1 MKMTFDAALF
11 NDLISRYYSIR
22 DANPYRA
29 EEWVTNSEKAVEC
42 RNVLTRI
49 GQLVETFVSAEG
61 LLGGRDFVVKVAKG
75 HGNFPVK
82 PWIAILCRDEEVMNG
97 VYPLI
102 GFNDQEPFFYIGCA
116 KSFHLQEDIDW
127 NRYRDVRRCKL
138 QSQRYDVVDVGLQNN
153 ENLAMP
159 ATVFRRGV
167 FVTEDALKAALK
179 SAIEVYD
186 EIRGA
191 SEDGSVGADG
201 TFSNGSKLLNSIE
214 GRIKSLDRAVRQI
227 EKAQDGISAKSGAGA
242 DAIEH
247 LRADISAIKQ
257 GVNDARAEMEAGVAK
272 AIKTA
277 QEQTDVFLQQQK
289 GAYTEALKNLSEL
302 KTLSTVGALTRK
314 LEEKRKSEQR
324 AMWGKAVPFYL
335 SLLGFVVIG
344 FLAMGLDR
352 SFVTQ
357 EMLREHG
364 MLAYLLPMPRVLI
377 RLWPFCLP
385 LIWCACHFGRLAA
398 QGRRLME
405 EYAHKVVVAA
415 TYSGVAAEVDAM
427 LEKHIMSAADLRV
440 DLMRALINTIGSNP
454 NYSLDK
460 VRGTTP
466 IAELTECV
474 SKFSEATREV
484 KGIGA
489 VK

>member
-1 MKMTFDAALF
+1 MNEARQRSRRFGRTMGTRTRSAA
-11 NDLISRYYSIR
+11 DYSIT
-22 DANPYRA
+22 A
-29 EEWVTNSEKAVEC
+29 TLS
-42 RNVLTRI
+42 
-49 GQLVETFVSAEG
+49 
-61 LLGGRDFVVKVAKG
+61 VVPDPLKVAAT
-75 HGNFPVK
+75 
-82 PWIAILCRDEEVMNG
+82 I
-97 VYPLI
+97 
-102 GFNDQEPFFYIGCA
+102 
-116 KSFHLQEDIDW
+116 S
-127 NRYRDVRRCKL
+127 
-138 QSQRYDVVDVGLQNN
+138 VV
-153 ENLAMP
+153 P
-159 ATVFRRGV
+159 AP
-167 FVTEDALKAALK
+167 LK
-179 SAIEVYD
+179 SPRRITLSPLLYQWCL
-186 EIRGA
+186 
-191 SEDGSVGADG
+191 
-201 TFSNGSKLLNSIE
+201 TLLNS
-214 GRIKSLDRAVRQI
+214 
-227 EKAQDGISAKSGAGA
+227 
-242 DAIEH
+242 
-247 LRADISAIKQ
+247 
-257 GVNDARAEMEAGVAK
+257 AK
-272 AIKTA
+272 AIKAA
-277 QEQTDVFLQQQK
+277 QDQTDVFLQQQK

-302 KTLSTVGALTRK
+302 KTLSTVGALTRE

-344 FLAMGLDR
+344 FLAMGLDS

-364 MLAYLLPMPRVLI
+364 MFAYLLPMPRVLI

-440 DLMRALINTIGSNP
+440 DLMRALINTIGANP

-460 VRGTTP
+460 IKGVTP
-466 IAELTECV
+466 LAELTECV